1 MSKESI
7 DKNLTRF
14 GNFLLKTFQF
24 KSVSQFANKFIS
36 LYFTYCWRWLI
47 EERVDE
53 FVIEK
58 YIEINKGISIQ
69 ILALIMLQ
77 YNRSDI
83 EHVHIFIAK
92 DVKKKVNLVT
102 LAEGNKKQ
110 Q

>member
-1 MSKESI
+1 MFRT
-7 DKNLTRF
+7 LW
-14 GNFLLKTFQF
+14 G
-24 KSVSQFANKFIS
+24 KFIIKLHYKYS
-36 LYFTYCWRWLI
+36 KTVYCWSWLL